1 MQWENNAVPTQ
12 EAMAALGRKHL
23 ANNMSNNAKTLSS
36 IYSPNSINAELKAE
50 NESINPEPNL
60 DQVIKA
66 SPSIHHTPGN
76 SQASLHRLDDVSGEK
91 HMTCFISFPLNRI
104 NFNSPCSLWNLHRN
118 STAAVNPHR
127 LCCTQHLCRSFIRI
141 GPSIVPKTRQIK
153 TRISKIKLLQSP
165 IRQALLTKGLNPPPS
180 TKFRLTVSVG
190 NQLH

>member
-1 MQWENNAVPTQ
+1 MFESYQAYSRMQWENIAVPTQ

-66 SPSIHHTPGN
+66 SPSIHHTPEN

-118 STAAVNPHR
+118 STAAVNR
-127 LCCTQHLCRSFIRI
+127 FIRI

-153 TRISKIKLLQSP
+153 TRISKIKILQSP